1 MDDLFTE
8 ISKKV
13 NAVTETVLSPEDR
26 EQLKMDI
33 RQTMQQASDVAKEA
47 GKNLRNASR
56 TFAENNRNTF
66 WNEPRGTSAPPPQW
80 NAQESYQAPPKPPR
94 SQASRRAA
102 TQPSAANQQ
111 QTFHN
116 FTDNKSGAA
125 VMQKPSTA
133 LGIIMLV
140 FGLIFFLS
148 NASDILFAFYYFDLY
163 YPIQSL
169 ITLCIDLLPAGI
181 GAVLAVIGLQ
191 KIQFAKRGIKYQNLL
206 RGADYATIADMSAAL
221 SIPEDRI
228 RKDLKKMMG
237 SHLFQNCYFDD
248 EETCFILSK
257 EVYDHYL
264 SMKENLQQKQMEA
277 ERMQKLQNEDP
288 NAAAL
293 EELRKTGE
301 TYIQKIRQ
309 INIALPEPEISEKLD
324 KLENVCSRIF
334 GYVVNNPEKLPQI
347 RKFMSYY
354 LPTTLKLSE
363 AYQELELRAIET
375 DDIRNTKQE
384 IRDALDNINLAFQN
398 LYANLMQKDLIGLS
412 ADISALETMLSQE
425 GLIENDLHMGNQ

>member
-8 ISKKV
+8 INKKV
-13 NAVTETVLSPEDR
+13 NAVTETVLSAEDR

-33 RQTMQQASDVAKEA
+33 RQTMQQATDVAREA
-47 GKNLRNASR
+47 GKNLWEAGKSMSDNAKSSY
-56 TFAENNRNTF
+56 
-66 WNEPRGTSAPPPQW
+66 WNAPKGTHNPPPQW
-80 NAQESYQAPPKPPR
+80 NGEQPIQPPKPPR
-94 SQASRRAA
+94 PQNTHTPAA
-102 TQPSAANQQ
+102 
-111 QTFHN
+111 QTRQSFRN
-116 FTDNKSGAA
+116 FTDTHTTGTV
-125 VMQKPSTA
+125 VMQKPSAA
-133 LGIIMLV
+133 LGIVMLV

-148 NASDILFAFYYFDLY
+148 NASDILFSFYYFDLY
-163 YPIQSL
+163 YPVQSL

-181 GAVLAVIGLQ
+181 GAALAVIGTQ
-191 KIQFAKRGIKYQNLL
+191 KIQFAKRGTKYQNLL

-228 RKDLKKMMG
+228 RKDLKKMMS

-248 EETCFILSK
+248 EETCFILSR

-277 ERMQKLQNEDP
+277 ERIQKLQDEDP
-288 NAAAL
+288 DAAAL

-324 KLENVCSRIF
+324 KLEGICSRIF
-334 GYVVNNPEKLPQI
+334 QYVVKNPEKLPQI

-363 AYQELELRAIET
+363 AYQELELRAMET
-375 DDIRNTKQE
+375 EEIRSTKQE